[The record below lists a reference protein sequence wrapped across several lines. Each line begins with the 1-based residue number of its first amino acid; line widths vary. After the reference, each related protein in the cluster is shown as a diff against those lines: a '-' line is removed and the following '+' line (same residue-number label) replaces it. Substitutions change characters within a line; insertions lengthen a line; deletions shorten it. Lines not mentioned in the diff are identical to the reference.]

1 MIKAYLAKNMPESE
15 LVRRAVLDYIGGERE
30 LVFGLRPT
38 GKPYIVGGPFYSFSD
53 SHGYSL
59 CVVSDYEV
67 GGDIELRRSAHP
79 YMGVARRFFAPD
91 EATVASEDNF
101 FEIYTAKEAYVKF
114 TEMGIFS
121 GMERFSTLS
130 GRVGSVNIIHFS
142 DGDCI
147 CAAASEHESE
157 VQVKWIF

>member
-1 MIKAYLAKNMPESE
+1 MIKAYLAKNMSEAE
-15 LVRRAVLDYIGGERE
+15 LVPRAVLDYLDCERE
-30 LVFGLRPT
+30 LIFGRRPT

-59 CVVSDYEV
+59 CVVSDHEI
-67 GGDIELRRSAHP
+67 GGDIELRRSAEP
-79 YMGVARRFFAPD
+79 YMDVAQRFFAPD
-91 EATVASEDNF
+91 EAAIASEDNF
-101 FEIYTAKEAYVKF
+101 FDIYTAKEAYVKF

-121 GMERFSTLS
+121 GMEKFSTLS

-157 VQVKWIF
+157 VEIKWIS

>member
-1 MIKAYLAKNMPESE
+1 MIRAYLAKGLSENE
-15 LVRRAVLDYIGGERE
+15 LVSLALKDYGGGEYR
-30 LVFGLRPT
+30 LLRRPT
-38 GKPYIVGGPFYSFSD
+38 GKPYAVGGPCYSYSD
-53 SHGYSL
+53 SCGFGL

-67 GGDIELRRSAHP
+67 GGDIELKRDASR

-91 EATVASEDNF
+91 EAAAATEDNF

-130 GRVGSVNIIHFS
+130 GRVGGVNIIHFS
-142 DGDCI
+142 DGDCV

-157 VQVKWIF
+157 VEVRWF

>member
-1 MIKAYLAKNMPESE
+1 MTAYLGKNISSE
-15 LVRRAVLDYIGGERE
+15 RFIQLALRDYTGAERDLE
-30 LVFGLRPT
+30 IKVRPT
-38 GKPYIVGGPFYSFSD
+38 GKPYIEGGPCFSYSD
-53 SHGYSL
+53 SCGCSL

-67 GGDIELRRSAHP
+67 GADIEVRRHAEK

-91 EATVASEDNF
+91 ELAAATTENF

-121 GMERFSTLS
+121 GMEHFSTMS
-130 GRVGSVNIIHFS
+130 GKVGEINIIKFS

-147 CAAASEHESE
+147 CAAASEKERE
-157 VQVKWIF
+157 VEIKWIY